1 MWNLLVYRVDGI
13 WCIYSLGKECC
24 VVFAVSPI
32 KKCVNMCIYM
42 CGTTTWHVCVYFSK
56 QNFKQNI
63 SQGLHLKTQSYLCE
77 TGMRNE

>member
-32 KKCVNMCIYM
+32 KKMCEYVYLHVWDHYM
-42 CGTTTWHVCVYFSK
+42 ACVYVF
-56 QNFKQNI
+56 
-63 SQGLHLKTQSYLCE
+63 
-77 TGMRNE
+77 